1 MTGVDWTIIGLYLA
15 AMIGLAVYLGRSQ
28 TSEED
33 YYVGGRNLPWW
44 SVGISTM
51 ATQAGLISFV
61 SIPAFVALAEGGG
74 FSWLQYELAL
84 PLAMIAVM
92 IVLIPFFRKLELV
105 SVYEYLE
112 GRFSTSVRLTISAI
126 FLLARGGA
134 TGITIFTAALV
145 LRECLPL
152 DDVLIAWLGE
162 GADERVRGIFGFGLG
177 MLAIIL
183 VVGVVTI
190 IYDTIGGMAGVV
202 YSDVIQMGVLVVGIG
217 LCIYYASDI
226 AGGLGEALGSFPD
239 DRWRAIEPSLG
250 FSGEPMPFWA
260 FLIGGFFLY
269 ASYYGAD
276 QSQTQREL
284 SAPSLRD
291 TKRALVVN
299 AVGRFPLMA
308 LYALMGVV
316 VGAALV
322 NLPELQG
329 HVQARW
335 DETGSPDSLV
345 PLFIVHELP
354 VGVRAVILAAMLAAA
369 MSSLDSA
376 LNSLSAST
384 VRDFLARGRTLTA
397 KQALRLSKLT
407 TIAWGVVIVVFG
419 LFVNRLGGS
428 TVIEMINRLGSLFY
442 GPILAAFVVGVLSQ
456 RAVASGVIIGVLGGV
471 LTNLAIGIFAPDVHW
486 MWWNLT
492 GFAATYSIALIASGF
507 SPPPSREQVE
517 RYTLTASG
525 MLGEERQWLPT
536 YGILLGYFAIMLI
549 LLGSLYALASRFG

>member
-1 MTGVDWTIIGLYLA
+1 MSALDWTIIAVYLA

-28 TSEED
+28 TNEED

-44 SVGISTM
+44 AVGVSTM

-92 IVLIPFFRKLELV
+92 VVLIPFFRKLELV

-112 GRFSTSVRLTISAI
+112 ARFNTSVRLTISAI

-152 DDVLIAWLGE
+152 DEMLIGWLGE
-162 GADERVRGIFGFGLG
+162 GADERVRSMFGFGLG

-183 VVGVVTI
+183 VVGIVTI

-202 YSDVIQMGVLVVGIG
+202 YSDVIQMVVLLAGIG
-217 LCIYYASDI
+217 VCIYFAADL
-226 AGGLGEALGSFPD
+226 AGGFGEAIRAFPEE
-239 DRWRAIEPSLG
+239 RWRAIEPSMG
-250 FSGEPMPFWA
+250 FGGEPMPFWA

-284 SAPSLRD
+284 SAPTLRD
-291 TKRALVVN
+291 TKRALVIN
-299 AVGRFPLMA
+299 AVGRFPLMS
-308 LYALMGVV
+308 LYAIMGVM
-316 VGAALV
+316 VGAALLQ
-322 NLPELQG
+322 LPELQEQ
-329 HVQARW
+329 VQARW

-354 VGVRAVILAAMLAAA
+354 AGIRAVILAAMLAAA

-397 KQALRLSKLT
+397 KQSLRLSKLT
-407 TIAWGVVIVVFG
+407 TIGWGVAIILFG

-442 GPILAAFVVGVLSQ
+442 GPILAAFVVGVLSS
-456 RAVASGVIIGVLGGV
+456 RATAPGVIAGVLGGV
-471 LTNLAIGIFAPDVHW
+471 ALNLVIGIAAPEVHW

-492 GFAATYSIALIASGF
+492 GFAATYSLALIVSGF
-507 SPPPSREQVE
+507 AAPPRREQIE
-517 RYTLTASG
+517 RYTLRGAG
-525 MLGEERQWLPT
+525 MLEDERKWLPT
-536 YGILLGYFAIMLI
+536 YAVLFGYFVVMLAILA
-549 LLGSLYALASRFG
+549 GLYKLAG